1 MSQTKSQTKPEAK
14 SHESLVGDQFGSRAA
29 AYLTSAVHARGE
41 DLDALTALV
50 RAQPAPRVLDLGCG
64 GGHVTF
70 AAAPHAREVVAY
82 DLSADM
88 LATVARAARERGLAN
103 VTTQQGVVEQLP
115 FADASF
121 DMVLTRY
128 SAHHWRD
135 FDAALREAARVL
147 KPGGVAGF
155 ADSVSPGTPLL
166 DTFYQA
172 IELLRDRSHVRS
184 YSAAEWQDALARAGF
199 TVVTTKRS
207 RVRLV
212 FKTWVERMA
221 TPKVQVDA
229 IRALQAGV
237 SASVTR
243 YFATEPDGTF
253 EIDVAV
259 FEAIRA

>member
-1 MSQTKSQTKPEAK
+1 MSEAK
-14 SHESLVGDQFGSRAA
+14 SHETLVGVQFGSRAA

-50 RAQPAPRVLDLGCG
+50 RAQREPRVLDLGCG

-82 DLSADM
+82 DLSADK
-88 LATVARAARERGLAN
+88 LATVARAAHERGLAN
-103 VTTQQGVVEQLP
+103 VATQQGVVESLP

-147 KPGGVAGF
+147 KPGGIAGF
-155 ADSVSPGTPLL
+155 ADSISPGPPLL

-184 YSAAEWQDALARAGF
+184 YSAAEWQAALARAGF
-199 TVVTTKRS
+199 CVGTSRRS
-207 RVRLV
+207 RVRLA

-221 TPKVQVDA
+221 TPALQVDA

-237 SASVTR
+237 SESVTR
-243 YFATEPDGTF
+243 YFATEPDGSF

-259 FEAIRA
+259 FEARNGTT